1 VEQSHDLT
9 NRNRIRGSFGR
20 TSGLMIA
27 KSISIKV
34 QSCKSG
40 RCVAKAVMLT
50 SGGLSGVPDSGLRE
64 SRGFLSAI
72 QESAEAIV
80 GQQPEGPNGMEW

>member
-1 VEQSHDLT
+1 
-9 NRNRIRGSFGR
+9 
-20 TSGLMIA
+20 MIA

-34 QSCKSG
+34 QGCKSG
-40 RCVAKAVMLT
+40 RCVAKAVVLT

-64 SRGFLSAI
+64 SRDSLTII

-80 GQQPEGPNGMEW
+80 GGQPEGPNGMKW

>member
-9 NRNRIRGSFGR
+9 DRNRIRGRPGW

-27 KSISIKV
+27 KSISIKG
-34 QSCKSG
+34 QGCKSG
-40 RCVAKAVMLT
+40 RCVAKAVVLT
-50 SGGLSGVPDSGLRE
+50 SGGLDRVPEPGLRGL
-64 SRGFLSAI
+64 RGPLTAS

-80 GQQPEGPNGMEW
+80 G